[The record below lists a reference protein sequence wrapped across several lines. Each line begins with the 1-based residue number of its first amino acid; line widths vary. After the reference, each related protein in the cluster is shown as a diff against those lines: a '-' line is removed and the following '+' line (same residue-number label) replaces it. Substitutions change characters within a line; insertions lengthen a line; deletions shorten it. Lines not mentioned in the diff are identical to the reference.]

1 MSRVMRAS
9 RLWMVLTFA
18 VLVCAGQAATTL
30 TGQIS
35 LGEQSV
41 FFDLK
46 GSVGEFLHE
55 RYPDRLGYTTD
66 LKHFFADLDDVTLV
80 IDEATLVGE
89 HPVIPAAWLELS
101 TTLIPAFG
109 GVSTLLVC
117 SDLTGDELQRL
128 TPNGP
133 LARLGDLADFYGS
146 DASPESELFVLRRP
160 LPDGDGKALVVQIDR
175 SELPERCGS
184 SRGSET

>member
-1 MSRVMRAS
+1 MRGSRF
-9 RLWMVLTFA
+9 WMVLTVTF
-18 VLVCAGQAATTL
+18 LVCAGQTATTL

-89 HPVIPAAWLELS
+89 HPIIPAAWLELS

-117 SDLTGDELQRL
+117 SDLSADELQRL

-133 LARLGDLADFYGS
+133 PTGLGDLADFYGS
-146 DASPESELFVLRRP
+146 DASPESELFILRRP
-160 LPDGDGKALVVQIDR
+160 LQDVAGKALVVQIGR
-175 SELPERCGS
+175 SELPDRCS
-184 SRGSET
+184 SFPGSET

>member
-1 MSRVMRAS
+1 
-9 RLWMVLTFA
+9 MVLTIA
-18 VLVCAGQAATTL
+18 LLVCAGQAATTL

-41 FFDLK
+41 FFDLE
-46 GSVGEFLHE
+46 GSVAEFLYE
-55 RYPDRLGYTTD
+55 RYPDRLGYAAD
-66 LKHFFADLDDVTLV
+66 LKHFLADLDDVTLV

-117 SDLTGDELQRL
+117 SDLTADELQRL

-133 LARLGDLADFYGS
+133 HTESGELANLYRS
-146 DASPESELFVLRRP
+146 DASPESEMFILRRP
-160 LPDGDGKALVVQIDR
+160 LPDGDGKVLVVQIGR
-175 SELPERCGS
+175 NELLEGCIS

>member
-1 MSRVMRAS
+1 MRAS

-41 FFDLK
+41 FFDLE
-46 GSVGEFLHE
+46 GSVGEFLYE
-55 RYPDRLGYTTD
+55 RYPDRLGYATD
-66 LKHFFADLDDVTLV
+66 LKHFLADLDDVTLV

-89 HPVIPAAWLELS
+89 HPIIPAAWLELS

-117 SDLTGDELQRL
+117 SDLTADELQRL

-133 LARLGDLADFYGS
+133 PTGSGDLADFYGS
-146 DASPESELFVLRRP
+146 DASPKSELFVLRRP
-160 LPDGDGKALVVQIDR
+160 LLDGDGKALVVQIGR
-175 SELPERCGS
+175 SELPERCRS

>member
-1 MSRVMRAS
+1 MQRSRYR
-9 RLWMVLTFA
+9 MVLTIA
-18 VLVCAGQAATTL
+18 LLVCAGQAATTL

-41 FFDLK
+41 FFDLE
-46 GSVGEFLHE
+46 GSVAEFLYE
-55 RYPDRLGYTTD
+55 RYPHRLGYAAD
-66 LKHFFADLDDVTLV
+66 LKHFLADLDDVTLV

-117 SDLTGDELQRL
+117 SDLTADELQRL
-128 TPNGP
+128 TPTGP
-133 LARLGDLADFYGS
+133 LARLGGLADFYGNG
-146 DASPESELFVLRRP
+146 ASPESELFVLRRP
-160 LPDGDGKALVVQIDR
+160 LLDGDGKALVVQFDR
-175 SELPERCGS
+175 NELPERCRS
-184 SRGSET
+184 SHGSET

>member
-1 MSRVMRAS
+1 
-9 RLWMVLTFA
+9 MVLTIA
-18 VLVCAGQAATTL
+18 LLVCAGQAATTL

-41 FFDLK
+41 FFDLE
-46 GSVGEFLHE
+46 GSVAEFLYE
-55 RYPDRLGYTTD
+55 RYPHRLGYAAD
-66 LKHFFADLDDVTLV
+66 LKHFLADLDDVTLM

-117 SDLTGDELQRL
+117 SDLTADELQRL

-133 LARLGDLADFYGS
+133 PTESGELADLYGS
-146 DASPESELFVLRRP
+146 DASPESEMFILRRP
-160 LPDGDGKALVVQIDR
+160 LPDGDGKVLVVQIGR
-175 SELPERCGS
+175 NELLEGCIS

>member
-1 MSRVMRAS
+1 MRGP
-9 RLWMVLTFA
+9 RFWMVLTVAF
-18 VLVCAGQAATTL
+18 LVCAGQAATTL

-41 FFDLK
+41 FFDLE

-55 RYPDRLGYTTD
+55 RYPDRLGYATD
-66 LKHFFADLDDVTLV
+66 LKHFLADLDDVTLM

-117 SDLTGDELQRL
+117 SDLTADELQRL
-128 TPNGP
+128 TPSGP
-133 LARLGDLADFYGS
+133 PTESGELADLYGS
-146 DASPESELFVLRRP
+146 DASPESEMFILRRP
-160 LPDGDGKALVVQIDR
+160 LPDGDGKVLVVQIGR
-175 SELPERCGS
+175 SELPEGCNS
-184 SRGSET
+184 FRGSET

>member
-1 MSRVMRAS
+1 
-9 RLWMVLTFA
+9 MVLTIA
-18 VLVCAGQAATTL
+18 LLVCAGQAATTL

-41 FFDLK
+41 FFDLE
-46 GSVGEFLHE
+46 GSVAEFLYE
-55 RYPDRLGYTTD
+55 RYPDRLGYAAD
-66 LKHFFADLDDVTLV
+66 LKHFLADLDDVTLV

-117 SDLTGDELQRL
+117 SDLTADELQRL

-133 LARLGDLADFYGS
+133 PTESGELADLYGS
-146 DASPESELFVLRRP
+146 DASPESEMFILRRP
-160 LPDGDGKALVVQIDR
+160 LPDGDGKVLVVQIGR
-175 SELPERCGS
+175 NELLEGCIS